1 MQNLTIKNGAIFIA
15 DSHANENRP
24 EFLKFLRALK
34 EGKICAP
41 QLFLMGDMFDF
52 LSDYCDYPLKFASEH
67 IRLINELSGRME
79 IYYFE
84 GNHDFN
90 LSKILKNVRVFPIAA
105 QPVKFKSECA
115 QNVAIAHGD
124 IFLPFVSKYALRF
137 LRLKPFLKCMNF
149 IDNLLNFKI
158 SKALFKKLRH
168 KNLTYKIP
176 NFKNLAAKRVA
187 NYTEEIIIEG
197 HFHQGDIFEFQN
209 QQYINV
215 PSFACEQSYFIVEY
229 APKIKFA
236 LKSARGQDV

>member
-1 MQNLTIKNGAIFIA
+1 MIKNGAIFIA

-24 EFLKFLRALK
+24 EFLKFLRELK
-34 EGKICAP
+34 EGRISAP

-52 LSDYCDYPLKFASEH
+52 LSDFCDYTLKFASEH
-67 IRLINELSGRME
+67 LELINELSHRME

-90 LSKILKNVRVFPIAA
+90 LSKILKNAEVFPIAA
-105 QPVKFKSECA
+105 QPVKFKTECG
-115 QNVAIAHGD
+115 QNAAIAHGD

-158 SKALFKKLRH
+158 SKAIFEKLRH
-168 KNLTYKIP
+168 KNLTYKIL
-176 NFKNLAAKRVA
+176 NFKNLAAKRIQ
-187 NYTEEIIIEG
+187 NYTDEIVIEG

-215 PSFACEQSYFIVEY
+215 PSFACERSYFVVEY
-229 APKIKFA
+229 DPKIKFA